1 MRPQGFG
8 AFRANRLGMD
18 VRRWVVAAM
27 VTGCIALAPAGVAG
41 NAPAGVTLIGVIATG
56 GPITGAVQDG
66 RYLYVAGH
74 TSISIYDTIEPT
86 APELLAVR
94 TNPHLIYGELLSTGG
109 EVLLLNG
116 GFIGPT
122 LDVWNV
128 EDKSNPVLAGTVQWL
143 PDEHVSCLLECTW
156 AYGSDGSIVDLRDP
170 TAPDLQDTNWKVEVG
185 IGSKPMHRVDEF
197 RPGFMATAPRSGPP
211 LVLDVRRPLKPRIVA
226 TTKVPRVVPN
236 LFLYSEWANG
246 GRDRFLI
253 SSTENGGCTENHQGA
268 LVTFDTRGWPDDDSF
283 ELVDS
288 YRYRGRTDSDDDSC
302 QAYYFSLHPD
312 FDDGGLA
319 LLPNGL
325 EGTRIIEIDEGGEIE
340 EVDSFVLPSSNVWL
354 AFWMDEEIVYALNQT
369 GEIYV
374 LRYE

>member
-1 MRPQGFG
+1 
-8 AFRANRLGMD
+8 MD
-18 VRRWVVAAM
+18 VRRCVAAVVA
-27 VTGCIALAPAGVAG
+27 TGCVALAPAGAAEIAG
-41 NAPAGVTLIGVIATG
+41 DAPADVSLIGVIPTG
-56 GPITGAVQDG
+56 GPITGAAQDG
-66 RYLYVAGH
+66 RFLYVSGQ
-74 TSISIYDTIEPT
+74 TSISIYDTVQPA

-94 TNPHLIYGELLSTGG
+94 TNPHMIYGELLSTDG
-109 EVLLLNG
+109 EILLLNG

-128 EDKSNPVLAGTVQWL
+128 EDKSNPVLAGTARGL

-156 AYGSDGSIVDLRDP
+156 AYGSEGSIVDLRDP
-170 TAPDLQDTNWKVEVG
+170 TAPELRDTSWKVAVG
-185 IGSKPMHRVDEF
+185 IGHKRMHRVDEF
-197 RPGFMATAPRSGPP
+197 RPGFMATAPREGPP
-211 LVLDVRRPLKPRIVA
+211 VIVDVRRPLEPRIVA
-226 TTKVPRVVPN
+226 KTKVPPIVPN
-236 LFLYSEWANG
+236 LFLYSDWANG
-246 GRDRFLI
+246 GRDRFVI
-253 SSTENGGCTENHQGA
+253 SSTENAGCSEQHQGA
-268 LVTFDTRGWPDDDSF
+268 LVTFDTKGSPEDDSF

-325 EGTRIIEIDEGGEIE
+325 EGTRIIDIDDRGQIE

-354 AFWMDEEIVYALNQT
+354 AFWTDEEIIYALNST